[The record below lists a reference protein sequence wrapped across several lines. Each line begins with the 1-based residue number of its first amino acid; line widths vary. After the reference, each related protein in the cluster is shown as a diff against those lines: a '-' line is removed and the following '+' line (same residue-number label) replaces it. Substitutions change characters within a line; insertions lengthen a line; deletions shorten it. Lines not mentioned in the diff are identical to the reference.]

1 MKKALLIFALVLTA
15 QFMNAQVAALKAD
28 VIKVISMSGSDAQ
41 IKTVKNQILKMI
53 PAEKQADFL
62 KDFDATLP
70 SLYDKLAKI
79 YMEVYTPEDIKAMI
93 AFYESPVGKKI
104 QSKSG
109 ELAEKSIAAGQEWGQ
124 EFGVLMAKYK

>member
-1 MKKALLIFALVLTA
+1 MRKTLLIFALVLTA
-15 QFMNAQVAALKAD
+15 QFMNAQDVALKAD
-28 VIKVISMSGSDAQ
+28 VIKVIAMSGSDAQ
-41 IKTVKNQILKMI
+41 IKTVKHQILKMI

-70 SLYDKLAKI
+70 SLYDKLALI
-79 YMEVYTPEDIKAMI
+79 YMEVYTPEDIKAML

-109 ELAEKSIAAGQEWGQ
+109 ELAEKSLAAGQEWGK
-124 EFGVLMAKYK
+124 EFGTIMAKYQ

>member
-1 MKKALLIFALVLTA
+1 MKKTLLIFAFLLTA
-15 QFMNAQVAALKAD
+15 QFMNAQDAALKAD
-28 VIKVISMSGSDAQ
+28 VVKVISLSGSDAQ

-53 PAEKQADFL
+53 PADKQADFL

-124 EFGVLMAKYK
+124 EFAAIMAKYK